1 MRQMVGTPP
10 RIEGLK
16 ARTGAEA
23 TRIAAALR
31 ADIVSGAVPPGM
43 ALRQEVLAERY
54 AASRMPVRDAL
65 RILAQEGFVDLV
77 PNRGAR
83 VAVLDPAGFRE
94 ICEMRVALETLA
106 IRLAIPELSENR
118 IDRIA
123 RVQDEAERTGIERF
137 GAVNAAFHT
146 ALYEPAN
153 RPRLLAQIAALH
165 DLVDRYM
172 RIAAV
177 ELDYL
182 ERSNAEHRDI
192 IAACRRRDTAAAER
206 LVERHIASAGV
217 ELLAR
222 LEAKAARSG

>member
-1 MRQMVGTPP
+1 MAPDAGGQTGRRTA
-10 RIEGLK
+10 R

-23 TRIAAALR
+23 GRIAAALR
-31 ADIVSGAVPPGM
+31 AEIVSGALPPGT
-43 ALRQEVLAERY
+43 ALRQEVLAERH

-65 RILAQEGFVDLV
+65 RILAQEGFVDLA

-106 IRLAIPELSENR
+106 IRLAMPELTESR
-118 IDRIA
+118 IDRA
-123 RVQDEAERTGIERF
+123 AQVQAEAEAGGIADF
-137 GAVNAAFHT
+137 GALNALFHAT
-146 ALYEPAN
+146 LYEPCA

-165 DLVDRYM
+165 DLGDRYM

-182 ERSNAEHRDI
+182 ARSHAEHRAI
-192 IAACRRRDTAAAER
+192 LAVCRRRDAAEAAD
-206 LVERHIASAGV
+206 LIERHIAAAGA

-222 LEAKAARSG
+222 LEAKAG

>member
-1 MRQMVGTPP
+1 MVGTPN
-10 RIEGLK
+10 RSEGLK

-31 ADIVSGAVPPGM
+31 ADIVSGAVPPGT

-106 IRLAIPELSENR
+106 IRLSIPELSESR

-137 GAVNAAFHT
+137 GAVNAAFHA
-146 ALYEPAN
+146 ALYEPSQ

-165 DLVDRYM
+165 DLADRYM

-177 ELDYL
+177 ELDYVA
-182 ERSNAEHRDI
+182 RSNAEHRDI
-192 IAACRRRDTAAAER
+192 IAACRRRDGEAAAR
-206 LVERHIASAGV
+206 LVERHIAGAGA

-222 LEAKAARSG
+222 LEAKATRAG